1 MDALERLFRVATG
14 LLGQVDRTLLQQ
26 GAPAGH
32 PVWALLREVGALPG
46 EAIEALVDWRAD
58 SWLELRAGL
67 AVEHDRY
74 EETLEQL
81 RRPVT
86 WEGYAGDAA
95 RARHGALTRAIEEA
109 ADRLSRTDRHLAE
122 QEEWLSNSRDTVA
135 RALATVM
142 GSTDAV
148 TLVTGMD
155 GSTAMVTGGA
165 VGLDATVAA
174 RSAAEIG
181 VALLTALADCWR
193 EAQALERRWSG
204 EFAELAVLL
213 TIRAAAL
220 DVTSNPTAL
229 IFDL

>member
-26 GAPAGH
+26 GAPANH

-46 EAIEALVDWRAD
+46 EAIEALVEWRAD

-67 AVEHDRY
+67 AVERDRY
-74 EETLEQL
+74 ERALELL
-81 RRPVT
+81 RRPVS
-86 WEGYAGDAA
+86 WEGFAGQAA
-95 RARHGALTRAIEEA
+95 GAQQGALTRATEEA
-109 ADRLSRTDRHLAE
+109 ADRLARTDLHLSE
-122 QEEWLSNSRDTVA
+122 QEQWLSSSRDLVA
-135 RALATVM
+135 RALARVM
-142 GSTDAV
+142 SSTDAV

-155 GSTAMVTGGA
+155 GTTAVVTSGP

-181 VALLTALADCWR
+181 VTLLTALAECWR
-193 EAQALERRWSG
+193 DAQLLEGQWTA
-204 EFAELAVLL
+204 EFAELATPL

-220 DVTSNPTAL
+220 DVMPSPTVL
-229 IFDL
+229 RIDL